1 MPRHTVGRSPLHGPS
16 PTLRRLR
23 TASASACAVL
33 LAVTAL
39 AGCNRDQ
46 GSGAAGGGKVGID
59 LPRSD
64 SDFWNS
70 YQGYVE
76 KGVTADGIDALP
88 LTNSQNDIGKLV
100 SNVQVFTDQGAKAV
114 VMAPQDTGAI
124 AETLRTLSEKKI
136 PVVSVDTRPDTGD
149 VYMVVRADNRA
160 YGEQACQ
167 YLGEQLK
174 GKGKVAEF
182 QGDLS
187 SINGRDRSEAFK
199 SCMHRK
205 YPGIRV
211 FELATDW
218 KGDVASAK
226 LQSTLAAHPDIN
238 GIYMQAGGVFLQP
251 TLALLEQKKLLKAA
265 GTPGHITIVSND
277 GIPEELDA
285 IRAGKIDATV
295 SQPADLYAKY
305 ALYWAER
312 ALEGKTPKAGPTDH
326 GSTIIKIPNGFEDQL
341 PAPLVTKENVDD
353 QKLWAN
359 QLEKKS

>member
-1 MPRHTVGRSPLHGPS
+1 MRV
-16 PTLRRLR
+16 R
-23 TASASACAVL
+23 TTSAAACAVL

-39 AGCNRDQ
+39 AGCNRDS
-46 GSGAAGGGKVGID
+46 GSGAADGKVGID

-70 YQGYVE
+70 YQQYVE
-76 KGVTADGIDALP
+76 KGVKAGEVDALS

-100 SNVQVFTDQGAKAV
+100 ANVQTFTDQGAKAV

-124 AETLRTLSEKKI
+124 AESLRTLEEKKI
-136 PVVSVDTRPDTGD
+136 PVVSVDTRPDKGN

-160 YGEQACQ
+160 YGEKACQ

-174 GKGKVAEF
+174 GKGKVVEF

-199 SCMHRK
+199 SCMDTK
-205 YPGIRV
+205 FPGIKV

-251 TLALLEQKKLLKAA
+251 TLALLEQKKLLKPP
-265 GTPGHITIVSND
+265 GTPGHITIISND

-285 IRAGKIDATV
+285 IKAGKIDATV

-305 ALYWAER
+305 ALFYAKA
-312 ALEGKTPKAGPTDH
+312 ALDGKTFKEGPTDH
-326 GSTIIKIPNGFEDQL
+326 GSTIIKIPGGFEDQL
-341 PAPLVTKENVDD
+341 PAPLVTKDNVDD
-353 QKLWAN
+353 PKLWAN

>member
-1 MPRHTVGRSPLHGPS
+1 MLRHPVGPS
-16 PTLRRLR
+16 PRTALR
-23 TASASACAVL
+23 TSAAACAAL

-39 AGCNRDQ
+39 AGCNRDS
-46 GSGAAGGGKVGID
+46 GSGDAEGGGKVGID

-70 YQGYVE
+70 YQQYIE
-76 KGVTADGIDALP
+76 SGVKDEGIDALP

-100 SNVQVFTDQGAKAV
+100 SNVQAFTDQGAKAV

-124 AETLRTLSEKKI
+124 AETLANLNEKKI
-136 PVVSVDTRPDTGD
+136 PVVSVDTRPDKGD

-160 YGEQACQ
+160 YGQKACE
-167 YLGEQLK
+167 YLGEQLG

-199 SCMHRK
+199 SCMDEK
-205 YPGIRV
+205 FPDIKV
-211 FELATDW
+211 FELATEW
-218 KGDVASAK
+218 KGEVASAK
-226 LQSTLAAHPDIN
+226 LQSTLAAHPDLG

-251 TLALLEQKKLLKAA
+251 TLALLEQKKLLKPP
-265 GTPGHITIVSND
+265 GEKGHITIISND

-285 IRAGKIDATV
+285 IRAGKIDATI

-305 ALYWAER
+305 ALYYAKE
-312 ALEGKTPKAGPTDH
+312 ALAGKTPKVGPTDH
-326 GSTIIKIPNGFEDQL
+326 DSNIIKIPGGFEDQL
-341 PAPLVTKENVDD
+341 PAPLVTKDNVDD
-353 QKLWAN
+353 KALWAN

>member
-1 MPRHTVGRSPLHGPS
+1 MRV
-16 PTLRRLR
+16 R
-23 TASASACAVL
+23 TTSAAACAVL

-39 AGCNRDQ
+39 AGCNRDSGN
-46 GSGAAGGGKVGID
+46 GSADGKVGID

-70 YQGYVE
+70 YQQYVE
-76 KGVTADGIDALP
+76 KGVKAGEVDALS

-100 SNVQVFTDQGAKAV
+100 ANVQTFTDQGAKAV

-124 AETLRTLSEKKI
+124 AESLQTLEEKKI
-136 PVVSVDTRPDTGD
+136 PVVSVDTRPDKGN

-160 YGEQACQ
+160 YGEKACQ

-174 GKGKVAEF
+174 GKGKVVEF

-187 SINGRDRSEAFK
+187 SINGRDRSQAFK
-199 SCMHRK
+199 TCMDTK
-205 YPGIRV
+205 FPGIKV

-251 TLALLEQKKLLKAA
+251 TLALLEQKKLLKPP
-265 GTPGHITIVSND
+265 GTPGHITIISND

-285 IRAGKIDATV
+285 IKAGKIDATV

-305 ALYWAER
+305 ALFYAKA
-312 ALEGKTPKAGPTDH
+312 ALDGKTFKEGPTDH
-326 GSTIIKIPNGFEDQL
+326 GSNIIKIPNGFEDQL
-341 PAPLVTKENVDD
+341 PAPLVTKDNVDD
-353 QKLWAN
+353 PKLWAN
-359 QLEKKS
+359 QLEKTS

>member
-1 MPRHTVGRSPLHGPS
+1 MQRHSTGRSAPYRLPLA
-16 PTLRRLR
+16 RLR
-23 TASASACAVL
+23 TTGASACAVV
-33 LAVTAL
+33 LAVTVL
-39 AGCNRDQ
+39 AGCNREQ
-46 GSGAAGGGKVGID
+46 GSDAAGGGKVGID

-70 YQGYVE
+70 YQQYIE
-76 KGVTADGIDALP
+76 KGVKAGEVDALS

-114 VMAPQDTGAI
+114 IMAPQDTGAI
-124 AETLRTLSEKKI
+124 AETLQTLSEKKI
-136 PVVSVDTRPDTGD
+136 PVISVDTRPDKGD

-160 YGEQACQ
+160 YGEKACQ

-174 GKGKVAEF
+174 GKGKVVEF

-199 SCMHRK
+199 SCMDEK
-205 YPGIRV
+205 FPGIKV
-211 FELATDW
+211 FELATEW

-226 LQSTLAAHPDIN
+226 LQSTLTAHPDIN

-251 TLALLEQKKLLKAA
+251 TLALLEQKKLLKAP
-265 GTPGHITIVSND
+265 GTEGHITIISND

-285 IRAGKIDATV
+285 IREGKIDATV
-295 SQPADLYAKY
+295 SQPADLYANY
-305 ALYWAER
+305 ALYWAKQ
-312 ALEGKTPKAGPTDH
+312 ALAGVTPKEGPTDH
-326 GSTIIKIPNGFEDQL
+326 ESTIIKIPNGFEDQL

-353 QKLWAN
+353 PKLWAN